1 MGAALGPRLPLSA
14 GKWEA
19 ECGFLCP
26 VPADLTSGPQKGWL
40 VHGGPW
46 SLEHPPSAQEARLPV
61 PVASDACGEV
71 EGVCIELQACSYLG
85 LRPQI
90 LRFVFGDLIFLVNGI
105 MLPVLYTMIIRSFTQ
120 S

>member
-1 MGAALGPRLPLSA
+1 MRAN
-14 GKWEA
+14 GKRSVV
-19 ECGFLCP
+19 FS
-26 VPADLTSGPQKGWL
+26 VPCLLTSPLGLRKAGLSMEGRGVWNP
-40 VHGGPW
+40 
-46 SLEHPPSAQEARLPV
+46 PPSAQEARLPV

-105 MLPVLYTMIIRSFTQ
+105 MLPVLCTMIIRSFTQ